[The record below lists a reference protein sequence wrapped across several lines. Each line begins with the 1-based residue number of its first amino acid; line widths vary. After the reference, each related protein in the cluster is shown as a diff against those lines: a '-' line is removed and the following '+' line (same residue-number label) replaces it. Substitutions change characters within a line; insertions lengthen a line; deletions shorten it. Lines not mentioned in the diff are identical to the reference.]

1 LVVKPIS
8 PYLLRPLRTLEE
20 ALRELG
26 QGAPEPAAGPPPE
39 AVPTSLGNPATP
51 ANPQDSVTIGG
62 VDVPVTAGEPTR
74 PATGGQLDIKA

>member
-26 QGAPEPAAGPPPE
+26 QGTPEPAADPLPETVPAGPG
-39 AVPTSLGNPATP
+39 APATS

-62 VDVPVTAGEPTR
+62 VDVPVTPGEPAK
-74 PATGGQLDIKA
+74 PSTGGQLDIKA